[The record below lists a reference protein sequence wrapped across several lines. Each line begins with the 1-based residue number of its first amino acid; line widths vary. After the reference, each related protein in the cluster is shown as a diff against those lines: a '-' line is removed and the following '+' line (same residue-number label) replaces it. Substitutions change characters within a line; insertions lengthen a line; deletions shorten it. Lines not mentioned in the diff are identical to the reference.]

1 MAADS
6 SSSSSSNNTREEPI
20 FVLYGSQTGNSEQ
33 AAKDFCTE
41 LETKFT
47 PSFFE
52 GLGLEPV
59 AVETTCIQLD
69 DFLEYRHAAF
79 TRTMVIFVSSYGVGQ
94 APIGSY
100 KFRSFAEELIKM
112 AETNN
117 GSGSSA
123 AQLLGGLSYALC
135 GLGDSSFTTYLVNP
149 TTICKGLT
157 AAGAT
162 QIGAMGKADAKQI
175 GENSQENTIK
185 NWKEELWTPLAGAV
199 AVAASA
205 GSSSSSSISNIENDI
220 ETTTKAMQ
228 ANSIPILMKIDPDYT
243 PPKALGGRSGGAIPI
258 HLVVVAL
265 IVALIAALF
274 VSGKIETP

>member
-6 SSSSSSNNTREEPI
+6 SSSSSNSSNNTREEPI

-117 GSGSSA
+117 GSGSGSSA

-135 GLGDSSFTTYLVNP
+135 GLGESSCRIWAV
-149 TTICKGLT
+149 T
-157 AAGAT
+157 APSIVAVVVVFV
-162 QIGAMGKADAKQI
+162 
-175 GENSQENTIK
+175 
-185 NWKEELWTPLAGAV
+185 LLARVLASVGRPGAV
-199 AVAASA
+199 ANNTA
-205 GSSSSSSISNIENDI
+205 GVCFWFPSE
-220 ETTTKAMQ
+220 M
-228 ANSIPILMKIDPDYT
+228 L
-243 PPKALGGRSGGAIPI
+243 ALRRLRPA
-258 HLVVVAL
+258 
-265 IVALIAALF
+265 
-274 VSGKIETP
+274 